1 MMRPTARPVDRT
13 ADARERPTE
22 RPNDEAPSANPHSS
36 TTERRDVLARGATRR
51 DHPRRPNPRSRED
64 KTAGIREIA
73 LGRDDACLASLL
85 RAKTRVLRGR
95 ATTPASRRS
104 SARKRGCFAVGM
116 VVEKNRSVFSR
127 RSRARSARVGT
138 ARRRGFP
145 AARGTYGRDWW
156 LTTLS
161 PERARRTTRRV
172 KTKGRCVPCRRERR
186 RISSPRP
193 RVC

>member
-22 RPNDEAPSANPHSS
+22 RPNDEAPSANPRSS

-85 RAKTRVLRGR
+85 RAKTR
-95 ATTPASRRS
+95 
-104 SARKRGCFAVGM
+104 CFAVGM

-161 PERARRTTRRV
+161 PERASAADDATS
-172 KTKGRCVPCRRERR
+172 KN
-186 RISSPRP
+186 
-193 RVC
+193 

>member
-95 ATTPASRRS
+95 DGRRKKSIRLFASLARALGARRHRAATRIP
-104 SARKRGCFAVGM
+104 RGAGNV
-116 VVEKNRSVFSR
+116 
-127 RSRARSARVGT
+127 RSRLVADDSFARASERGG
-138 ARRRGFP
+138 RR
-145 AARGTYGRDWW
+145 D
-156 LTTLS
+156 
-161 PERARRTTRRV
+161 E
-172 KTKGRCVPCRRERR
+172 
-186 RISSPRP
+186 
-193 RVC
+193 